1 MHSSSTPICSRRRLN
16 RLACSVKRK
25 SDPMP
30 TRRIAHLTEASYNV
44 PYENIVGKTAGA
56 AGELGYQSLSETWE
70 DAIRG
75 RAGSPGT
82 RTHRRQHQKDLP
94 RFAGGPGRLL

>member
-1 MHSSSTPICSRRRLN
+1 
-16 RLACSVKRK
+16 
-25 SDPMP
+25 MP
-30 TRRIAHLTEASYNV
+30 TRRIAHLTEASYNA
-44 PYENIVGKTAGA
+44 PYENTVGKTAGS
-56 AGELGYQSLSETWE
+56 AGELDYQSLSETWK

-94 RFAGGPGRLL
+94 RFAGDLDGFFDGPKDLSTNPRHLEGFGK